1 MKLFNTVISAYYT
14 TKSCTA
20 DFIRK
25 QDGVTALEYAI
36 VAAGVASVVLM
47 IFKSDG
53 SFGTALNN
61 VFGNISTKISNLVA
75 DNSTA
80 PTGGGGGGGGTNPT
94 GT

>member
-1 MKLFNTVISAYYT
+1 MKLFNTVVSAYYT
-14 TKSCTA
+14 TKSRA
-20 DFIRK
+20 GDFIRK

-61 VFGNISTKISNLVA
+61 VFGNISDKITNLVK
-75 DNSTA
+75 DSSNS
-80 PTGGGGGGGGTNPT
+80 GS
-94 GT
+94 

>member
-1 MKLFNTVISAYYT
+1 MTLFNNVVSAYYT
-14 TKSCTA
+14 TKSRA
-20 DFIRK
+20 GDFIRK

-61 VFGNISTKISNLVA
+61 VFGNISNKITNLVA
-75 DNSTA
+75 SGSGSA
-80 PTGGGGGGGGTNPT
+80 SS
-94 GT
+94 

>member
-1 MKLFNTVISAYYT
+1 MKLFNTVVSAYYT
-14 TKSCTA
+14 TKSRA
-20 DFIRK
+20 GDFIRK

-61 VFGNISTKISNLVA
+61 VFGNISDKITNLVKY
-75 DNSTA
+75 SSISFS
-80 PTGGGGGGGGTNPT
+80 
-94 GT
+94 